1 MCIHNTINKIFGSDT
16 FDNSDTDNLAIN
28 EDTISAS
35 IIEKYSD
42 FFIKK
47 RQTGQ
52 RVEKSIVKLY
62 TLEDSI
68 QSYSTPTFTDI
79 TTRQID
85 DECKDNNDGSCYE
98 PIDIDI
104 RYSGLNFQVFVP
116 SGENNESG
124 TWIPNHIIELSKQGK
139 YNINYVSS
147 DSSGHPLAIQTAQ
160 EPFDSE
166 FLVNS
171 NIFSQNPLYVGDSI
185 YVEVP
190 DSGIFISGIEYKR
203 LYYTCASGNLF
214 GHPSIQNE
222 INIQIIGT
230 NDAPIITD
238 IKDNFKI
245 FVEEVDST
253 GQILQTNGKLIFQDL
268 DYGDNLTPIITPL
281 TFFGPLTSV
290 GNIEISGNGPS
301 GIIVSKG
308 GTVEIDWSYRFGPAA
323 WDQLRHN
330 QTIPI
335 RYNIKLTDG
344 HEISN
349 AAPINLYLMGTNDP
363 VIIETGN
370 GTLTSGTIYELPASN
385 VDAGNFL
392 HSTEGYIYFE
402 DKDLGD
408 DHFAFY
414 QKTIGGDYGVLGLEV
429 DNANSRVRWVYDIY
443 DWEMNALLSGQMVRQ
458 EYFITIY
465 DSNYS
470 LDTIAINIDLVG
482 ADDIVAQN
490 EPVFSTLIEQYIK
503 QTGVYEKITNEPI
516 YMSGSWWPSGYNQSN
531 DISFITDVNYS
542 GYTSGIPFGSGDL
555 LRMFNVDVS
564 GEDPDKKIV
573 WQFDSTP
580 EAFNYL
586 PHGEILNIKYIVD
599 FVEDQEGGII
609 DIKDAFVVN
618 FIQPIFDHIL
628 SAGSH
633 SYIDEK
639 YWKADQDVP
648 LKYGGLDD
656 IKVYF
661 EKPVKCLD
669 INNFNYIASGALLLS
684 QIKMPLHP
692 EYPSYISDV
701 VTDNDR
707 YNLFNVAGNFP
718 GEWTKFLYPSKLE
731 TDNTNRKYRLS
742 IGKNYDS
749 DLKEYDE
756 PAEISPFLYS
766 TKWPAEKVKVEFNPS
781 FIGVQDIHYTGDQAP
796 VINVIS
802 NEGELLCASSGFE
815 YRNISL
821 VDIRANL
828 YPVSTFLS
836 NNYTSAAVY
845 TKCNQVIVPYY
856 LSEDNLIVSDED
868 LEYRAK
874 NLIPTFSLSSFSLV
888 VQNREWH
895 RDAGHAMIRTDIRM
909 SGEDIVDVL
918 EIGDIVENFGRVPW
932 VQGYGGAV
940 KVNENGDLEN
950 LDRIRKIGSIRGTF
964 ASVCACDRNGDI
976 DPNCECDTFLGPNYI
991 YFPGGTDISDL
1002 SVGMNV
1008 QGPFIPYGTFIVGIY
1023 GSQGVPGSCGP
1034 FIQISHYVDDE
1045 DPETGANFGNCSRYY
1060 YFTFSDFNTGEKNP
1074 RLYYPLRSNKGQ
1086 LFQYGIFNG
1095 LIFSPVFISY
1105 AYYEKWRKIPLP
1117 TPLEGAITIARHNTS
1132 LYPTV
1137 DFRDPRDGGTGYA
1150 RSYFDP
1156 CYRPV
1161 SLSAY
1166 ESKMDQP
1173 GSLYNLTYS
1182 AINCLGT
1189 FPFYDLAATV
1199 GGLCPIQLDPWCG
1212 CSYRNG
1218 GPNFPRYWVGGR
1230 GQNDFNMC
1238 FANDILAY
1246 DDTSFFNYETVLGSY
1261 GTQFTWTA
1269 ESGTPRTTYPP
1280 NDWDYLIKTSGTGY
1294 EGNGNF
1300 PAGTVVDSFRRPR
1313 IDGIGSS
1320 RGVIDPTVETIRNG
1334 MFDERPRNLLRLYHP
1349 FAEDIDGATAEDIPF
1364 RIYEPHGYTHFL
1376 FIYKRRLGWGE
1387 PKYYYDQY
1395 GQEVGDRGVFYIAP
1409 DLSNPE
1415 IVLPYPNFSC
1425 ALGYPF
1431 LHGKASVE
1439 ADVILDNLH
1448 INVVQNIHG
1457 KYPEND
1463 QSIDINNSV
1472 VFTGLLIPTGNDTV
1486 ISLSTPLYN
1495 PDEEYGE
1502 LTPCS
1507 TRRLHVRKDTY
1518 HGNVNV
1524 GNGEENPWYC
1534 YERPEKIKTCEDL
1547 PAITSTARLRDFG
1560 PTIEDMD
1567 DYIEAYYS
1575 CCRPQNYGCFCPFGD
1590 RFDRFG
1596 FSTWEPVGGS
1606 MLLQSIAQETEHV
1619 WGISNSNFSS
1629 VYEWEVT
1636 LDYSQYNC
1644 DCLKTV
1650 TIDQDQAVGGGTSFL
1665 GGEEVVFPGP
1675 DDPLQSCC
1683 QYPADVNCPIMRRAL
1698 FTGGSFFWHSV
1709 TVLVYLE
1716 YYWDKKDK
1724 FPGNDLWY
1732 RFVVVHLFVTKE
1744 DDIPSGRRYQDWLD
1758 SGGNCL
1764 GCQYCANDG
1773 SYSDYLKTLC
1783 CSPNPE
1789 NCMNIPDRLE
1799 ASSDWTKVECGEG
1812 VPIELQVSEGLVK
1825 SGSLY
1830 IRGDCIQS
1838 IVLDYGTPLSS
1849 SDTNCALGIPY
1860 EWRT

>member
-28 EDTISAS
+28 EDTISVS

-47 RQTGQ
+47 RQVGQ

-85 DECKDNNDGSCYE
+85 DKCKDNNDGSCDE

-104 RYSGLNFQVFVP
+104 RYSGLNFQVFAP

-124 TWIPNHIIELSKQGK
+124 TWIPNHTIELSKQGK
-139 YNINYVSS
+139 YNINYLSS
-147 DSSGHPLAIQTAQ
+147 DSSGHPLAIQTVQ
-160 EPFDSE
+160 EPFDSG

-290 GNIEISGNGPS
+290 GNIDVSGNGPS

-330 QTIPI
+330 QIIPI
-335 RYNIKLTDG
+335 RYNIRLTDG

-349 AAPINLYLMGTNDP
+349 AAPLNLYLIGTNDP

-429 DNANSRVRWVYDIY
+429 ENANSRVRWVYDIY

-609 DIKDAFVVN
+609 DIKDAFVAN
-618 FIQPIFDHIL
+618 FVQPIFDHIL
-628 SAGSH
+628 NAGSH
-633 SYIDEK
+633 NYIDEK

-661 EKPVKCLD
+661 DKPVKCLD
-669 INNFNYIASGALLLS
+669 INNFNYIASGVLLLP
-684 QIKMPLHP
+684 QLKMPLHP

-707 YNLFNVAGNFP
+707 YNLFNVAGNFL

-742 IGKNYDS
+742 IGKNYEE
-749 DLKEYDE
+749 DLQEYDE
-756 PAEISPFLYS
+756 PAEINPFLLS
-766 TKWPAEKVKVEFNPS
+766 TKWPAEKVKIEFSPS
-781 FIGVQDIHYTGDQAP
+781 FIGVSGIHYTSGDAP
-796 VINVIS
+796 EINIIS
-802 NEGELLCASSGFE
+802 SDGEFLCQSSAFE

-836 NNYTSAAVY
+836 NNYTSSVVY

-856 LSEDNLIVSDED
+856 LSEDNQIVGG

-895 RDAGHAMIRTDIRM
+895 RDAGHAMIKTDIRM
-909 SGEDIVDVL
+909 SGEDIIDIL

-940 KVNENGDLEN
+940 KVNENGDLES
-950 LDRIRKIGSIRGTF
+950 LDRISKLGSIRGTF

-976 DPNCECDTFLGPNYI
+976 DPNCECSTFLGPNYI

-1008 QGPFIPYGTFIVGIY
+1008 QGPFVPYGTYIEEIFG
-1023 GSQGVPGSCGP
+1023 GPSNPGECGP
-1034 FIQISHYVDDE
+1034 YIRISHYVDDE

-1086 LFQYGIFNG
+1086 LFEYGIFDG
-1095 LIFSPVFISY
+1095 ISIYAPVFISY
-1105 AYYEKWRKIPLP
+1105 AYYEKWRQIPLP
-1117 TPLEGAITIARHNTS
+1117 NPLQGVITIARHSTS

-1137 DFRDPRDGGTGYA
+1137 DFLDPKEGGTGYA

-1182 AINCLGT
+1182 ALNCKGT
-1189 FPFYDLAATV
+1189 FPFYDLASFG
-1199 GGLCPIQLDPWCG
+1199 GGLCPDRLDPWCG
-1212 CSYRNG
+1212 CSYLLG
-1218 GPNFPRYWVGGR
+1218 GPNFPRYWVGGPD
-1230 GQNDFNMC
+1230 NFNMC
-1238 FANDILAY
+1238 FADDILAY
-1246 DDTSFFNYETVLGSY
+1246 DDTSFFNYDIVLGAY
-1261 GTQFTWTA
+1261 GPQFTWTA
-1269 ESGTPRTTYPP
+1269 ESGAPRSTYPP

-1294 EGNGNF
+1294 EGNSTF
-1300 PAGTVVDSFRRPR
+1300 PAGTVADSFRRPR

-1320 RGVIDPTVETIRNG
+1320 RGVIDPTIETIRNG
-1334 MFDERPRNLLRLYHP
+1334 MFDERPKNLLRLYHP
-1349 FAEDIDGATAEDIPF
+1349 FAADINGATAEDIPF

-1395 GQEVGDRGVFYIAP
+1395 GQEFGDRGVFYIAP
-1409 DLSNPE
+1409 DISNPE
-1415 IVLPYPNFSC
+1415 IVLPYPSGSC
-1425 ALGYPF
+1425 AQGYPF

-1472 VFTGLLIPTGNDTV
+1472 VFSGLLVPPSGNTV
-1486 ISLSTPLYN
+1486 INLSTPLYN

-1547 PAITSTARLRDFG
+1547 PTKTSTLRLRDFG
-1560 PTIEDMD
+1560 YTIEDMD

-1575 CCRPQNYGCFCPFGD
+1575 CCRPQNYGCFCPFAG

-1596 FSTWEPVGGS
+1596 FTSFPESTQYPQHIALYGQELGIQNS
-1606 MLLQSIAQETEHV
+1606 YQSDYYWTA
-1619 WGISNSNFSS
+1619 
-1629 VYEWEVT
+1629 T
-1636 LDYSQYNC
+1636 LDLTSYNC
-1644 DCLKTV
+1644 ECAT
-1650 TIDQDQAVGGGTSFL
+1650 TAIVGSDGGFQPTQEF
-1665 GGEEVVFPGP
+1665 VVFPPPTGLS
-1675 DDPLQSCC
+1675 DCC
-1683 QYPADVNCPIMRRAL
+1683 QYPANVPCPVMSRSLGGGTL
-1698 FTGGSFFWHSV
+1698 FFADMGFGVS
-1709 TVLVYLE
+1709 LI
-1716 YYWDKKDK
+1716 YYWDKQDK
-1724 FPGNDLWY
+1724 FPGNDLWVK
-1732 RFVVVHLFVTKE
+1732 FVVS
-1744 DDIPSGRRYQDWLD
+1744 IGWSPSGYEE
-1758 SGGNCL
+1758 GGFYHNLWINQGSRCENCE
-1764 GCQYCANDG
+1764 YCVGDG
-1773 SYSDYLKTLC
+1773 SYSDFLKSVVC

-1789 NCMNIPDRLE
+1789 NCMSIPKNITGE
-1799 ASSDWTKVECGEG
+1799 TEFTKVECGAG
-1812 VPIELQVSEGLVK
+1812 DTVSLTT
-1825 SGSLY
+1825 SAGS
-1830 IRGDCIQS
+1830 IISNASFFMKGDCIQS
-1838 IVLDYGTPLSS
+1838 IVLDAGEPLSS
-1849 SDTNCALGIPY
+1849 SDANCDVGIPY